1 MFPSRL
7 VGIFL
12 LVTAGIVSPTA
23 TSGLDS
29 PRAAD
34 LNFKGVALLSLTP
47 TGETKL
53 DFGSLDG
60 STWRSAGTHK
70 SVQVDIQST
79 IPIGPK
85 GFFGEVSQ
93 RDRSGFL
100 AGLLPVRLIGEARED
115 ACSQDGA
122 CDTVEFEVVLD
133 SARVSRQTDTL
144 VEVALGASYRTFRRV
159 RFHKGVRSVGP
170 KTNLRRVEGTAIFDR
185 FHAESGNITF
195 RVARFDLLLER
206 RFLAIF
212 PVRSYLT
219 SLERSFG
226 GGSIRTAEAS
236 CVAGGLDCGSVD
248 IAGNQLNCGSCMSPQ
263 TCGGS
268 GIQHKCGCTPLSCGA
283 LGLTCGTASDGCGGT
298 LVCGPACTVA
308 QCFHEDQP
316 IEFASQGTSFGRDGL
331 IKHAGQG
338 NDAFG
343 DTAQREGWYWL
354 GVGLPSKNEPALGR
368 QSAEG
373 TEL

>member
-170 KTNLRRVEGTAIFDR
+170 SSTLSHHLDKLKAEDLVHVQRESTFLRYTAN
-185 FHAESGNITF
+185 AESLQE
-195 RVARFDLLLER
+195 LLQFLYAECCTRNKAIKPER
-206 RFLAIF
+206 I
-212 PVRSYLT
+212 
-219 SLERSFG
+219 
-226 GGSIRTAEAS
+226 
-236 CVAGGLDCGSVD
+236 
-248 IAGNQLNCGSCMSPQ
+248 
-263 TCGGS
+263 
-268 GIQHKCGCTPLSCGA
+268 IQICK
-283 LGLTCGTASDGCGGT
+283 
-298 LVCGPACTVA
+298 
-308 QCFHEDQP
+308 
-316 IEFASQGTSFGRDGL
+316 
-331 IKHAGQG
+331 
-338 NDAFG
+338 
-343 DTAQREGWYWL
+343 
-354 GVGLPSKNEPALGR
+354 
-368 QSAEG
+368 
-373 TEL
+373 